1 MPGSLPLLKPRE
13 LVRALERMGFRLLR
27 KSKGSHWQ
35 FEHPDGRRTTIPV
48 HKGRDIGPGLLRKIL
63 RDVEIDP
70 EETPQ
75 MVMSVMPR

>member
-1 MPGSLPLLKPRE
+1 MTPADLPALRPRE
-13 LVRALERMGFRLLR
+13 LIRALERMGFHLLR

-63 RDVEIDP
+63 RDIETDA
-70 EETPQ
+70 EEL
-75 MVMSVMPR
+75 RRWL